1 MRAKFLVSAVVA
13 MSGCVGAA
21 GKPGDPGAMGDPGE
35 PGAMGS
41 NGDLTGAIG
50 PAQFAKLPAA
60 EVFVGP
66 DTPIPTGVVTKV
78 AMSGATYDTAGIFD
92 DAQPTRL
99 TAPVDGIYLVTAG
112 VKWRASGGGTQRF
125 ATLRDKTGEDIG
137 IAQVAP
143 VNSASQFTSEI
154 VSVQTPLAKGDFL
167 ELLVLQDS
175 GATVNLVNGLTFQ
188 MTWVAPK
195 P

>member
-1 MRAKFLVSAVVA
+1 MRTKLFVSVIVA

-21 GKPGDPGAMGDPGE
+21 GKNGDPGAMGDPGE
-35 PGAMGS
+35 MGS
-41 NGDLTGAIG
+41 DGDLTGAIG

-60 EVFVGP
+60 EVVIGP

-78 AMSGATYDTAGIFD
+78 AMSGVSYDTAGIFD
-92 DAQPTRL
+92 AAQPTRL
-99 TAPVDGIYLVTAG
+99 TAPVDGIYLITAG

-125 ATLRDKTGEDIG
+125 ASFRDKNGEDIG
-137 IAQVAP
+137 IVQVAP
-143 VNSASQFTSEI
+143 VNSATSFTSEI
-154 VSVQTPLAKGDFL
+154 VSVQTVLLKGDFL

-175 GATVNLVNGLTFQ
+175 GATVNLVNGLAFQ
-188 MTWVAPK
+188 MTWVAPR